1 MPKEDV
7 EKTASARKF
16 ILFGVAS
23 AVLAFVWFSYSN
35 LNKGQVALLGF
46 RKFHYEIAANDI
58 ARQKGLSGRPF
69 IKSNQA
75 MLFVFQKS
83 DVYCFWMKDMRFPI
97 DIIWVDSS
105 KTIVGTTEQV
115 LPSSYPKTFCS
126 PNPVQYVFEISAG
139 QVSAASVRPGQRIN
153 F

>member
-23 AVLAFVWFSYSN
+23 VALACVLFGYSK
-35 LNKGQVALLGF
+35 LNKGQSTLLGVRQF
-46 RKFHYEIAANDI
+46 NYEIAANEI

-69 IKSNQA
+69 IKNNQA
-75 MLFVFQKS
+75 MLFVFQES
-83 DVYCFWMKDMRFPI
+83 DIYCFWMKDMHFPI
-97 DIIWVDSS
+97 DIIWVDSN
-105 KTIVGTTEQV
+105 KDIVGIAEK
-115 LPSSYPKTFCS
+115 LSPSSYPKTFCS
-126 PNPVQYVFEISAG
+126 PKPVQYVFEVSAG
-139 QVSAASVRPGQRIN
+139 QVSAAGVRPGQRIN

>member
-23 AVLAFVWFSYSN
+23 VALTCVLFGYSK
-35 LNKGQVALLGF
+35 LNKGQSTLLGVRQF
-46 RKFHYEIAANDI
+46 NYEIAENEN

-69 IKSNQA
+69 IKNNQA